1 MSDDEQPKP
10 SPRIGQDGRIGSRTS
25 SSRSGL
31 WLAALLYTTAVL
43 VPLFVILA
51 GPQSPE
57 RGFWVEFGVALGF
70 IGLAM
75 LCLQSVLTARY
86 PKLSGAVGQDTM
98 LQFHRQ
104 TGLVAF
110 GFVLAH
116 PVVLIL
122 TNSAYWDFLDPRVN
136 FLRAIFLIFVV
147 FALPVLIVTSLWR
160 ERLRLPYQWW
170 RLGHGALA
178 LLILIVG
185 LVHITRVH
193 FYLADPWKQA
203 VWIAMGTASIG
214 SVLYVRALKPLR
226 VRRHPYR
233 LVDVS
238 PAASRTWTLSLEP
251 EHGEVLDFR
260 AGQFVFLTLA
270 DTPFALEQH
279 PFSIASSAHRR
290 DRLEFAVKELG
301 DYTGTI
307 GDTPVGQVGFVDGP
321 YGSLHLPTDPTAGIL
336 MIAGGIGISP
346 IMSMLRT
353 LRDRGH
359 GAPVVVVYAADRI
372 DGLAYGAELDDLAHH
387 LSLEVVRVL
396 RDPPAGWNGDRGLV
410 DAALLDRYLTTEN
423 AMTWH
428 VVLCGP
434 PPMMD
439 AAERAVRDR
448 GVPLDRIHSERFDIG
463 AAGAVGQRSIQ
474 VRRLVTVLGLVM
486 LTAAALFA
494 W

>member
-1 MSDDEQPKP
+1 MSHTQRSESNRRLGKDSRVGGSTRP
-10 SPRIGQDGRIGSRTS
+10 GRG
-25 SSRSGL
+25 GL
-31 WLAALLYTTAVL
+31 MIVAVLYTTTVL
-43 VPLFVILA
+43 VPLFAILA

-86 PKLSGAVGQDTM
+86 PKLSGSVGQDSM

-116 PVVLIL
+116 PAVLL
-122 TNSAYWDFLDPRVN
+122 LANSGYWDFLDPRVN

-147 FALPVLIVTSLWR
+147 FALPALIVTSLWR
-160 ERLRLPYQWW
+160 ETFRLPYQWW

-178 LLILIVG
+178 LMILVVG

-193 FYLADPWKQA
+193 YYLSDPWKQV
-203 VWIAMGTASIG
+203 VWVVMGSASIV
-214 SVLYVRALKPLR
+214 SILYVRVLKPLR
-226 VRRHPYR
+226 VRRFPYR

-238 PAASRTWTLSLEP
+238 PAAARTWTLTLEP
-251 EHGEVLDFR
+251 AHGEVLDFR
-260 AGQFVFLTLA
+260 AGQFAFLTLA
-270 DTPFALEQH
+270 DTPFSLEQH
-279 PFSIASSAHRR
+279 PFSIASSADRR

-301 DYTGTI
+301 DFTSTI
-307 GDTPVGQVGFVDGP
+307 GTTPVGQVGFVDGP
-321 YGSLHLPTDPTAGIL
+321 YGSLQLPTDATAGVL
-336 MIAGGIGISP
+336 MVAGGIGIAP
-346 IMSMLRT
+346 VMSMLRT
-353 LRDRGH
+353 LRDRRH
-359 GAPVVVVYAADRI
+359 DAPVVLVYAADRVN
-372 DGLAYGAELDDLAHH
+372 DLAYGAELDDLARH
-387 LSLEVVRVL
+387 LPLHVVRVL
-396 RDPPAGWNGDRGLV
+396 QEPPPEWDGEQGFV
-410 DAALLDRYLTTEN
+410 DAALLDRHLTPD
-423 AMTWH
+423 AAATWH

-439 AAERAVRDR
+439 VVERAVRNR
-448 GVPLDRIHSERFDIG
+448 GVPLHRIHSERFDIG

-474 VRRLVTVLGLVM
+474 VRRLVLGLSLVM
-486 LTAAALFA
+486 LAAAALFA

>member
-1 MSDDEQPKP
+1 MSDVSRSDSTP
-10 SPRIGQDGRIGSRTS
+10 RTS
-25 SSRSGL
+25 QAGRFDGATLPGRSGL
-31 WLAALLYTTAVL
+31 LIVAVLYTIVVL

-51 GPQSPE
+51 GPESPE

-122 TNSAYWDFLDPRVN
+122 ANSAYWDFLDPRVN
-136 FLRAIFLIFVV
+136 FLRAVFLIFVV
-147 FALPVLIVTSLWR
+147 FALPALIVTSLWR
-160 ERLRLPYQWW
+160 ETLRLPYQWW

-178 LLILIVG
+178 LMILVVG
-185 LVHITRVH
+185 LVHVTRVH
-193 FYLADPWKQA
+193 YYLANPWKQV
-203 VWIAMGTASIG
+203 VWLSMGSASMVSI
-214 SVLYVRALKPLR
+214 LYVRALKPLR
-226 VRRHPYR
+226 VRRYPYR

-238 PAASRTWTLSLEP
+238 PAASRTWTLTLEP
-251 EHGEVLDFR
+251 EHGEVLEFR
-260 AGQFVFLTLA
+260 AGQFAFLTLA
-270 DTPFALEQH
+270 GTPFSLEQH
-279 PFSIASSAHRR
+279 PFTIASSANQR

-301 DYTGTI
+301 DYTDTI
-307 GDTPVGQVGFVDGP
+307 GTTPLGQVGFVDGP

-336 MIAGGIGISP
+336 MVAGGIGISP

-353 LRDRGH
+353 LGDRGH
-359 GAPVVVVYAADRI
+359 DAPLVVVYAADRI
-372 DGLAYGAELDDLAHH
+372 EDLAYDTELADLARH
-387 LSLEVVRVL
+387 LQLQLVRVL
-396 RDPPAGWNGDRGLV
+396 RYPPPDWDGERGFV
-410 DAALLDRYLTTEN
+410 DVALLDRYLPSDAT
-423 AMTWH
+423 ATWH

-434 PPMMD
+434 APMMD
-439 AAERAVRDR
+439 VAERAVRGR
-448 GVPLDRIHSERFDIG
+448 GVPLHRIHSERFDIG

-474 VRRLVTVLGLVM
+474 VRRLVAGLGLVM
-486 LTAAALFA
+486 LAAAALFA

>member
-1 MSDDEQPKP
+1 MSQMHRSESNPP
-10 SPRIGQDGRIGSRTS
+10 IGQGGRGRGSTNAGRL
-25 SSRSGL
+25 GL
-31 WLAALLYTTAVL
+31 LIVALLYTTAVL

-116 PVVLIL
+116 PVVLL
-122 TNSAYWDFLDPRVN
+122 LANSGYWGFLDPRVN
-136 FLRAIFLIFVV
+136 FLRAIFLIFVL
-147 FALPVLIVTSLWR
+147 FALPALIVTSLWR
-160 ERLRLPYQWW
+160 ESFHLPYQWW

-178 LLILIVG
+178 LMILVVG

-193 FYLADPWKQA
+193 YYLADPWKQV
-203 VWIAMGTASIG
+203 VWIAMGTAAIVSI
-214 SVLYVRALKPLR
+214 LYVRALKPLR

-238 PAASRTWTLSLEP
+238 PAASRTWTLTLEP

-260 AGQFVFLTLA
+260 AGQFAFLTMA
-270 DTPFALEQH
+270 DTPFSLEQH
-279 PFSIASSAHRR
+279 PFSIASSADQR

-301 DYTGTI
+301 DYTATI

-321 YGSLHLPTDPTAGIL
+321 YGSLQLPTDRTAGIL

-353 LRDRGH
+353 LRDRH
-359 GAPVVVVYAADRI
+359 HDAPVVVVYAADRV
-372 DGLAYGAELDDLAHH
+372 DDLAYGAELDDLTSH
-387 LSLEVVRVL
+387 LPLEVVRVL
-396 RDPPAGWNGDRGLV
+396 REPPADWDGERGLV
-410 DAALLDRYLTTEN
+410 DTALLDRHLTSDD
-423 AMTWH
+423 AATWH

-439 AAERAVRDR
+439 VAERAVRDR
-448 GVPLDRIHSERFDIG
+448 GVALHRIHSERFDIG
-463 AAGAVGQRSIQ
+463 AASAVGQRSIQ
-474 VRRLVTVLGLVM
+474 VRRLVTGLSLVM
-486 LTAAALFA
+486 LAAAALFA
-494 W
+494 S

>member
-1 MSDDEQPKP
+1 MVV
-10 SPRIGQDGRIGSRTS
+10 
-25 SSRSGL
+25 
-31 WLAALLYTTAVL
+31 ALSYTTVVL

-116 PVVLIL
+116 PIVLIL
-122 TNSAYWDFLDPRVN
+122 ANAGYWDFLDPRVN
-136 FLRAIFLIFVV
+136 FLRGIFLIFVV
-147 FALPVLIVTSLWR
+147 VALPALIVTSLWR
-160 ERLRLPYQWW
+160 ETFRLPYQWW

-178 LLILIVG
+178 LMILVVG

-193 FYLADPWKQA
+193 YYLSDPWKQV
-203 VWIAMGTASIG
+203 VWIAMGTASIV
-214 SVLYVRALKPLR
+214 SILYVRALKPLR

-233 LVDVS
+233 VVDVS
-238 PAASRTWTLSLEP
+238 SAASRTWTLTLEP
-251 EHGEVLDFR
+251 EHGRVLDFR
-260 AGQFVFLTLA
+260 AGQFAFLTLA
-270 DTPFALEQH
+270 DTPFSLEQH
-279 PFSIASSAHRR
+279 PFSIASSAERR

-301 DYTGTI
+301 DYTATI

-321 YGSLHLPTDPTAGIL
+321 YGSLRLPADPSAGIL

-353 LRDRGH
+353 LGDRRH
-359 GAPVVVVYAADRI
+359 DAPVVLVYAADRI
-372 DGLAYGAELDDLAHH
+372 DDLAYGAELEHLARH
-387 LSLEVVRVL
+387 LDLEVVIVL
-396 RDPPAGWNGDRGLV
+396 RQPPDEWDGARGLV
-410 DAALLDRYLTTEN
+410 DATLLGSHLTPD
-423 AMTWH
+423 AAATWH

-439 AAERAVRDR
+439 VAERAVRDR

-474 VRRLVTVLGLVM
+474 VRRLVTGLSAVM
-486 LTAAALFA
+486 LAGALLFA